1 MGKKSRKRQSGSA
14 RPKRVEVPFVERP
27 FEGLPGE
34 TDWVALR
41 EVVPAATATVR
52 TTEEYGAREVTVAT
66 MLPDMWPALHRDDGT
81 LFVGLQTVVQSW
93 DLDREV
99 DDALMLTMEGA
110 Q

>member
-52 TTEEYGAREVTVAT
+52 TTEEYGAREVVVAT
-66 MLPDMWPALHRDDGT
+66 MLPDLWPALHRDDGT
-81 LFVGLQTVVQSW
+81 GLAARQTATKAGDASR
-93 DLDREV
+93 DLPAPLRQAP
-99 DDALMLTMEGA
+99 DAHP
-110 Q
+110 

>member
-52 TTEEYGAREVTVAT
+52 TTEEDGAREVVLAT
-66 MLPDMWPALHRDDGT
+66 LLPDLWPALRRGDGAVRRGPQT
-81 LFVGLQTVVQSW
+81 AAQPGAASSDLGAGL
-93 DLDREV
+93 LPDR
-99 DDALMLTMEGA
+99 A
-110 Q
+110 